1 MHPAPASTLP
11 RGCDRGGD
19 ARHRRLQR
27 QYAEG
32 QLGLR
37 EIETAKEC
45 FAQAQGR
52 DAKWRQ
58 LEVRRADEP
67 RELLTTEGYE
77 VESAKDGLEGIEL
90 LRHDYDLIVTD
101 INMPKVTGLQLIKGL
116 RTNNR
121 NIPILIITAYATE
134 ELVKYVSQFSNI
146 ALQVKP
152 FDVDILCE
160 KVVELLNS

>member
-1 MHPAPASTLP
+1 M
-11 RGCDRGGD
+11 
-19 ARHRRLQR
+19 
-27 QYAEG
+27 
-32 QLGLR
+32 
-37 EIETAKEC
+37 
-45 FAQAQGR
+45 
-52 DAKWRQ
+52 
-58 LEVRRADEP
+58 V